1 MDYKKTATDIL
12 NYVGGENNV
21 AHLEHCSTRL
31 RFTLADDSK
40 VNIEALKKV
49 HGVLGV
55 VTAVQLQ
62 VIVGNNVIE
71 VYDELLKIG
80 KFGDQNNNNTAANNK
95 KIGAVV
101 LDFIISVFQ
110 PLVPAIAGAGIL
122 KSILLLLSMFNL
134 IDKTGQTYLII
145 SYIGDSVFY
154 FLPIMVA
161 ITTATKLKVNKIV
174 AVAAIGIL
182 LFPNMTALLGKGASF
197 LSIPITNV
205 AYASQVFPAIL
216 GVLFYAAMERLFTK
230 ISPKPIRIFFVPMMS
245 LLLTVP
251 MTLLLLGPIGFYF
264 GTVLTAV
271 ILFVFNKF
279 GWIAVGLVAA
289 ILPFMIAT
297 GMHKALVPY
306 AISSVT
312 GLGKELLYLPASLA
326 HNISESGACF
336 AVALRTKDTEL
347 KATAISAGISA
358 LFGITE
364 PALYGV
370 TLQRK
375 RVLASVVI
383 SSLIGGLCIGLFGVA
398 AFTVVGPGIASISM
412 FIDEKNSKNIIFAIV
427 GFAVSFVASFVITFI
442 SWKEDK
448 EQAEASVNSEAKNI
462 GWITNTNVNIADV
475 ISIKQ
480 PIKGE
485 VISLAKVND
494 DVFSKKILGAGVAI
508 NPSEGN
514 IYAPC
519 NGKIIMLFDTKHTLA
534 LIADNGAEVL
544 FHIGID
550 TVQLNGKYFD
560 PKVKVG
566 DRVKTGDLIM
576 KFDLKEIKAA
586 GFDTVIPIIITN
598 SDKYLVERVSY
609 SKDKNED
616 TIMKVSKM
624 EV

>member
-21 AHLEHCSTRL
+21 SHLEHCSTRL
-31 RFTLADDSK
+31 RFTLAEDNK
-40 VNIEALKKV
+40 VNMEALKKV

-55 VTAVQLQ
+55 VMAAQCQ

-80 KFGDQNNNNTAANNK
+80 KFGGQNNNNTAAGNK

-101 LDFIISVFQ
+101 LDFIVSIFQ

-122 KSILLLLSMFNL
+122 KSLLLVLTMFKIVNKA
-134 IDKTGQTYLII
+134 DQTYVILGYI
-145 SYIGDSVFY
+145 SDTVFY

-161 ITTATKLKVNKIV
+161 ITTATKMKVNKLV
-174 AVAAIGIL
+174 AVAAMGTL
-182 LFPNMTALLGKGASF
+182 LFPNMTALIGKGASF
-197 LSIPITNV
+197 LSMPITNV

-216 GVLFYAAMERLFTK
+216 GVLFYAYMERLFTK

-251 MTLLLLGPIGFYF
+251 MTLLLLGPIGFKF
-264 GTVLTAV
+264 GTLLTAA
-271 ILFVFNKF
+271 ILFVFSKF
-279 GWIAVGLVAA
+279 GWIAVGLLAA

-306 AISSVT
+306 AISSIT
-312 GLGKELLYLPASLA
+312 GMKKELLYLPASLA

-336 AVALRTKDTEL
+336 AVALRTKNTEL
-347 KATAISAGISA
+347 KSTAISAGISA

-364 PALYGV
+364 PALYAV

-375 RVLASVVI
+375 RVLTSVVL

-398 AFTVVGPGIASISM
+398 AFTAVGPGIASITM
-412 FIDEKNSKNIIFAIV
+412 FIDEKNSKNLTFAIA
-427 GFAVSFVASFVITFI
+427 GFAISFVASFIITFI

-448 EQAEASVNSEAKNI
+448 NQDEDLSNNEAKNI
-462 GWITNTNVNIADV
+462 AETTNTNINLNSSVDL
-475 ISIKQ
+475 KQ

-485 VISLAKVND
+485 IISLAEVKD
-494 DVFSKKILGAGVAI
+494 DVFSKKILGEGIAI
-508 NPSEGN
+508 KPLDGN
-514 IYAPC
+514 LYAPC
-519 NGKIIMLFDTKHTLA
+519 DGEVVMLFDTKHTLA
-534 LIADNGAEVL
+534 LRANNGAELL

-550 TVQLNGKYFD
+550 TVQLNGKHFE

-566 DRVKTGDLIM
+566 DIVKTGELLM

-586 GFDTVIPIIITN
+586 GYDTVIPIIITN
-598 SDKYLVERVSY
+598 SDQYLVEKNSY
-609 SKDKNED
+609 SEDKDI
-616 TIMKVSKM
+616 IMKVSKL

>member
-21 AHLEHCSTRL
+21 THLEHCSTRL
-31 RFTLADDSK
+31 RFTLAEDNK

-55 VTAVQLQ
+55 VMAAQCQ

-80 KFGDQNNNNTAANNK
+80 NFVSQNNNNTAAGNK

-101 LDFIISVFQ
+101 LDFIVSIFQ

-122 KSILLLLSMFNL
+122 KSLLLLLSMFKLVN
-134 IDKTGQTYLII
+134 KTGQTYII
-145 SYIGDSVFY
+145 LGYISDAVFY

-161 ITTATKLKVNKIV
+161 ITTATKMKVNKLV
-174 AVAAIGIL
+174 AVAAMGTL
-182 LFPNMTALLGKGASF
+182 LFPNMTALIGKGASF
-197 LSIPITNV
+197 LSMPITNV

-216 GVLFYAAMERLFTK
+216 GVLFYAYMERFFTK

-251 MTLLLLGPIGFYF
+251 MTLLLLGPIGFKL
-264 GTVLTAV
+264 GTLLTAA
-271 ILFVFNKF
+271 ILFIFSKF

-306 AISSVT
+306 AISSIS
-312 GLGKELLYLPASLA
+312 GLKKELLYLPASLA

-336 AVALRTKDTEL
+336 AVALRTKHTEL
-347 KATAISAGISA
+347 KSTAISAGISA

-375 RVLASVVI
+375 RVLTSVVI

-398 AFTVVGPGIASISM
+398 AFTAVGPGLASITM
-412 FIDEKNSKNIIFAIV
+412 FIDEKNSKNLTFAIT
-427 GFAVSFVASFVITFI
+427 GFAISFIASFIITFI
-442 SWKEDK
+442 SWKEDENQDK
-448 EQAEASVNSEAKNI
+448 DSSNNEEKNI
-462 GWITNTNVNIADV
+462 AETTNINLSSSVDL
-475 ISIKQ
+475 KQ

-485 VISLAKVND
+485 IISLAEVRD
-494 DVFSKKILGAGVAI
+494 DVFSKKILGEGIAVK
-508 NPSEGN
+508 PLEGN
-514 IYAPC
+514 LYSPC
-519 NGKIIMLFDTKHTLA
+519 DGEVVMLFDTKHTLA
-534 LIADNGAEVL
+534 LRANNGAEIL

-550 TVQLNGKYFD
+550 TVQLNGKHFE
-560 PKVKVG
+560 PNVKVG
-566 DRVKTGDLIM
+566 DIVKTGELLM

-586 GFDTVIPIIITN
+586 GYDTVIPIIITN
-598 SDKYLVERVSY
+598 SDQYLVEKNSY
-609 SKDKNED
+609 SEDKDI
-616 TIMKVSKM
+616 IMKVSKL